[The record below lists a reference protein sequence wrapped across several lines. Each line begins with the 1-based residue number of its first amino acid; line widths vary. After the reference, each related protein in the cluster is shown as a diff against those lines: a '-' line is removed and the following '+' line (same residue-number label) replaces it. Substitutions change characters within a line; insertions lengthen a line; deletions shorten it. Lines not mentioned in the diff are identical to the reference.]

1 MTRSTYP
8 SVAES
13 HGPRGPLSATT
24 LSIFSTM
31 LSHPSTFR
39 LSSAATSD
47 EKRRESIKGKESS
60 MVHRMAMSKI
70 LDNEEPS
77 VHVPC
82 FLKKWLFIARC
93 LFVFSQAVCSL
104 KQQRITNS
112 SICHTCWRS
121 CPIVAPSSLFLRVS
135 VVHNKR
141 VTTCCLFR
149 RRSKE
154 NKETNV
160 PSVRTVSPLFH
171 NTFARRQPA
180 TILKTNIASTCS
192 SDYTVSAVNNTS
204 V

>member
-39 LSSAATSD
+39 LSSATTSD

-60 MVHRMAMSKI
+60 MVHRMAMSKV
-70 LDNEEPS
+70 LNNKQPF

-82 FLKKWLFIARC
+82 FFEKMIVYRALSLRIFSSC
-93 LFVFSQAVCSL
+93 LLAEAA
-104 KQQRITNS
+104 TNNFS
-112 SICHTCWRS
+112 SICHTCWKS

-149 RRSKE
+149 QRSKE

-160 PSVRTVSPLFH
+160 PPVRIVSPLFR
-171 NTFARRQPA
+171 NTFARRQLA

-192 SDYTVSAVNNTS
+192 SDYTVSTVNNMFL
-204 V
+204 

>member
-39 LSSAATSD
+39 LSSATTSD
-47 EKRRESIKGKESS
+47 EKRRESKRERSRWSIGW
-60 MVHRMAMSKI
+60 RSKV
-70 LDNEEPS
+70 LDNKEPI

-82 FLKKWLFIARC
+82 FLKKSLFIARC
-93 LFVFSQAVCSL
+93 LFVFFQAVW
-104 KQQRITNS
+104 S
-112 SICHTCWRS
+112 SKEAATKNFSSMCHTCWKS
-121 CPIVAPSSLFLRVS
+121 CWSLPDLLCFFAFPWFR
-135 VVHNKR
+135 NKR

-149 RRSKE
+149 QRSKE

-160 PSVRTVSPLFH
+160 PSIRIVSPLFH
-171 NTFARRQPA
+171 NTFARRQLA
-180 TILKTNIASTCS
+180 TIPRTNIALTRS
-192 SDYTVSAVNNTS
+192 SDYTVSILNNMFL
-204 V
+204 

>member
-1 MTRSTYP
+1 MPGDVKRKRSKVEHRVVHLRLGNGLSFRWSLPLLLLVPQPVNTFPSHLRPWTNINSSSYSRAAILLIRTIRRSENRRMTRSTYP

-60 MVHRMAMSKI
+60 MVHRMAMSKV

-82 FLKKWLFIARC
+82 FLKK
-93 LFVFSQAVCSL
+93 
-104 KQQRITNS
+104 
-112 SICHTCWRS
+112 
-121 CPIVAPSSLFLRVS
+121 
-135 VVHNKR
+135 
-141 VTTCCLFR
+141 
-149 RRSKE
+149 
-154 NKETNV
+154 
-160 PSVRTVSPLFH
+160 
-171 NTFARRQPA
+171 
-180 TILKTNIASTCS
+180 
-192 SDYTVSAVNNTS
+192 
-204 V
+204 